1 MEAVKNRS
9 PYWDNIKGILIV
21 LTVFAHILYQH
32 QYNGDI
38 NNICD
43 YIYMFHMPVF
53 VFVSGYFGKSE
64 RSCSMMSI
72 AKLAMLY
79 FIFNSFMWF
88 IYDTGSIIEPAYSYW
103 YLLALIFWRLTARYI
118 AKFKE
123 IMLVLFGV
131 SLFAGFFSSV
141 DNTLAIARIIGF
153 YPFYMAGYLL
163 SEDKAD
169 TAVSEKYSR
178 RFLKGA
184 VFLAAAAVIAF
195 FAENYFEYSDSSLQM
210 FPYSTPL
217 DAFGRIVLYII
228 AFLMIMFFR
237 YVCVDKEI
245 PLITMFGRNSLW
257 IFIFHR
263 PFTLIISD
271 LIKPSYSV
279 YLTILLSV
287 AATAVI
293 CLVFGN
299 GLLVRYFDLFANS
312 AAGILTGAKG
322 KRLADIAARAAVI
335 CAALL
340 YIVSVVT
347 DAYRGFSFT
356 PQDEDTSQEITDTD
370 IIYPV
375 MSGEQKTDF
384 DNAFRI
390 TFAGDLILLEDQV
403 KRGYIQNGYDFSPV
417 FEYAEKYILSADYAI
432 GVFEGPMAGE
442 EAGYSTSNFD
452 DGKELALNF
461 PDEFAQAVKDAGF
474 DLVTTANNHVL
485 DKGADGALRTL
496 DVLDKTGLDHTGS
509 YRSEEEKENSHV
521 KIVEAE
527 GIKFAVLS
535 YTYGSNGMTENEL
548 INGKYSFVTSVLPE
562 SGSECFEQ
570 SKEQV
575 KADFEKAKSF
585 DPDVIIV
592 LPHMGTQ
599 FSNAPDEMQQT
610 WFSIFK
616 ECGAD
621 IILGDHA
628 HSVQPAVIEEY
639 SGKNVFTAY
648 CPGNFAN
655 IYREYQGDTSM
666 LVDVYIDRT
675 SKSVIGG
682 SIVPLYTCSS
692 ADGNFRALPVYD
704 IMTDSELRKQLSTDD
719 LERADAANEIIT
731 KVVFGHAMDITS
743 VSERYYFTK
752 DGFVRSKATGLV
764 LDDDMKNGVLYTE
777 MEKADTICF
786 IGDSVTEGTKNGG
799 CPWYEPIEE
808 YFKNKKIENFSLGGV
823 TVSYMT
829 ERADEI
835 PAADL
840 YVIAIGTNDVRYR
853 DEKTCTMTAESYAE
867 EITKLHDKLLQKA
880 PQARFVFIAPWYS
893 TDGDNV
899 SELSFAEKTALNEEY
914 SAALKSVC
922 QTLGCDYIN
931 ANPYI
936 KNMLDK
942 NIQSKY
948 LLDHIHPN
956 IINGVVMYS

>member
-1 MEAVKNRS
+1 MEAVKKRS
-9 PYWDNIKGILIV
+9 PYWDNIKGILIF

-88 IYDTGSIIEPAYSYW
+88 IYDTGSLIEPAYSYW
-103 YLLALIFWRLTARYI
+103 YLLALIFWRLTACYI

-322 KRLADIAARAAVI
+322 KKLADIAARTAVI

-356 PQDEDTSQEITDTD
+356 PQDEDTS
-370 IIYPV
+370 
-375 MSGEQKTDF
+375 
-384 DNAFRI
+384 
-390 TFAGDLILLEDQV
+390 
-403 KRGYIQNGYDFSPV
+403 
-417 FEYAEKYILSADYAI
+417 
-432 GVFEGPMAGE
+432 
-442 EAGYSTSNFD
+442 
-452 DGKELALNF
+452 
-461 PDEFAQAVKDAGF
+461 
-474 DLVTTANNHVL
+474 
-485 DKGADGALRTL
+485 
-496 DVLDKTGLDHTGS
+496 
-509 YRSEEEKENSHV
+509 
-521 KIVEAE
+521 
-527 GIKFAVLS
+527 
-535 YTYGSNGMTENEL
+535 
-548 INGKYSFVTSVLPE
+548 VLPE

-575 KADFEKAKSF
+575 EADFEKAKSF

-621 IILGDHA
+621 VILGDHA

-639 SGKNVFTAY
+639 SGKNAFTAY

-764 LDDDMKNGVLYTE
+764 LDSDMKNGVLYTE

-867 EITKLHDKLLQKA
+867 EIIKLHDRLLQKA

-914 SAALKSVC
+914 SAALESVC
-922 QTLGCDYIN
+922 KTLGCNYIN

-956 IINGVVMYS
+956 IINGVVMYSEAVLKSG

>member
-1 MEAVKNRS
+1 MTNCKSRS
-9 PYWDNIKGILIV
+9 AYWDNIKGILIF
-21 LTVFAHILYQH
+21 LTVFAHVLYQH
-32 QYNGDI
+32 QYNNAI
-38 NNICD
+38 NSICD
-43 YIYMFHMPVF
+43 YIYMFHMPAF

-64 RSCSMMSI
+64 RSGSMRSI
-72 AKLAMLY
+72 AKLAMMY

-88 IYDTGSIIEPAYSYW
+88 FYDTGSLLDPAYSLW
-103 YLLALIFWRLTARYI
+103 YLIALIAWRLTARYI

-123 IMLVLFGV
+123 IMIILFGV

-163 SEDKAD
+163 SEDKACA
-169 TAVSEKYSR
+169 TVSTKYSH

-184 VFLAAAAVIAF
+184 AFLAAAAVIAF
-195 FAENYFEYSDSSLQM
+195 FAERYFEYTDSSLQM
-210 FPYSTPL
+210 FPYSAPI
-217 DAFGRIVLYII
+217 DAFGRIALYII
-228 AFLMIMFFR
+228 AFFMIMFFR
-237 YVCVDKEI
+237 YVSFDKRI
-245 PLITMFGRNSLW
+245 PLITMFGKNSLW

-271 LIKPSYSV
+271 LIKPAISQWWGIAAV
-279 YLTILLSV
+279 AFTAALL
-287 AATAVI
+287 I

-299 GLLVRYFDLFANS
+299 NFTAKYFNMFSDS
-312 AAGILTGAKG
+312 AADIFTGKKGNKISDILA
-322 KRLADIAARAAVI
+322 RLAAL

-340 YIVSVVT
+340 YVVSVVT
-347 DAYRGFSFT
+347 DAYRGFSFV
-356 PQDEDTSQEITDTD
+356 PPNNDDTSQEITDTD

-403 KRGYIQNGYDFSPV
+403 KRGYTENGYDFSPI
-417 FEYAEKYILSADYAI
+417 FEYAEKYISSADYAI

-485 DKGADGALRTL
+485 DKSVDGALRTL

-509 YRSEEEKENSHV
+509 YRNEEEKENSHI
-521 KIVEAE
+521 KIVETD

-535 YTYGSNGMTENEL
+535 YTYGSNGMTDHEL
-548 INGKYSFVTSVLPE
+548 IDGEYSFVTSVLPE
-562 SGSECFEQ
+562 SGSEYFEQ
-570 SKEQV
+570 AKELV
-575 KADFEKAKSF
+575 EADFEKAKSF
-585 DPDVIIV
+585 DPDIIIV

-610 WFSIFK
+610 WFDIFK

-621 IILGDHA
+621 IILGDHS

-666 LVDVYIDRT
+666 LVDVYIDRST
-675 SKSVIGG
+675 KSVIGG

-692 ADGNFRALPVYD
+692 IDGNFRTLPVYD
-704 IMTDSELRKQLSTDD
+704 IMTDSALRKQLSTDD
-719 LERADAANEIIT
+719 LERADAANETIT
-731 KVVFGHAMDITS
+731 EVVFGHAMDITS

-752 DGFVRSKATGLV
+752 DGFVRSKVTGLV
-764 LDDDMKNGVLYTE
+764 LDSDMKNGTLFTA

-808 YFKNKKIENFSLGGV
+808 YFENKKIENYSLGG
-823 TVSYMT
+823 
-829 ERADEI
+829 
-835 PAADL
+835 
-840 YVIAIGTNDVRYR
+840 
-853 DEKTCTMTAESYAE
+853 
-867 EITKLHDKLLQKA
+867 
-880 PQARFVFIAPWYS
+880 
-893 TDGDNV
+893 
-899 SELSFAEKTALNEEY
+899 
-914 SAALKSVC
+914 
-922 QTLGCDYIN
+922 
-931 ANPYI
+931 
-936 KNMLDK
+936 
-942 NIQSKY
+942 
-948 LLDHIHPN
+948 
-956 IINGVVMYS
+956 